1 MTKADKYLIEDIH
14 NILDN
19 GYKDENPRP
28 KYEDGTPAHTIS
40 VNHVMRK
47 YDLSKGEFP
56 LCTLRP
62 QAWKTGIREIF
73 TIYQRP
79 TNVLSEMKEM
89 GVTWW
94 DPWDIG
100 DGTIGQRYGAT
111 VKRYDLMNNL
121 IADIKKDPYARR
133 KVVSLWQEADLHET
147 AGLAPCA
154 FLTIWNVR
162 GEYLDMVLVQRSGD
176 MLTASGA
183 GGINE
188 IQYAAL
194 LMMIARVCGLKE
206 GVFTH
211 FVANEQIYDR
221 HMENADEMLRRA
233 AEAAETET
241 EAAEAAGAAIS
252 EDVAAETDG
261 SKKEGQPMPSP
272 RLVLHKEPGCD
283 FTDITLDDFEMLDYA
298 PMKPQLKFE
307 LGI

>member
-1 MTKADKYLIEDIH
+1 MTKADSYLYDDIK
-14 NILDN
+14 NILEN
-19 GYKDENPRP
+19 GYRDENPRP
-28 KYEDGTPAHTIS
+28 VYADGTPAYTIS
-40 VNHVMRK
+40 VNHVIRK

-56 LCTLRP
+56 ICTLRP

-73 TIYQRP
+73 TIYQHP
-79 TNVLSEMKEM
+79 TNVIAEMRAL

-111 VKRYDLMNNL
+111 VKRYDLVHR
-121 IADIKKDPYARR
+121 IIEDIKKDPYGRR
-133 KVVSLWQEADLHET
+133 KILSLWQENDLRET

-154 FLTIWNVR
+154 FLTMWNVR
-162 GEYLDMVLVQRSGD
+162 KDFLDMSLIQRSGD

-188 IQYAAL
+188 IQYAAF
-194 LMMIARVCGLKE
+194 LMMIARVTGKKP

-221 HMENADEMLRRA
+221 HMENAREMLRRA
-233 AEAAETET
+233 EEALKPVGKEAADVSGETC
-241 EAAEAAGAAIS
+241 A
-252 EDVAAETDG
+252 
-261 SKKEGQPMPSP
+261 QPA
-272 RLVLHKEPGCD
+272 LVIHKETGCAFED
-283 FTDITLDDFEMLDYA
+283 FTIEDFEMVNYS
-298 PMKPQLKFE
+298 PVRPQLKFD

>member
-1 MTKADKYLIEDIH
+1 MTKADRYLVEDIH
-14 NILDN
+14 NILEN

-47 YDLSKGEFP
+47 YDLAKGEFP
-56 LCTLRP
+56 ICTLRR

-73 TIYQRP
+73 SIYQKS
-79 TNVLSEMKEM
+79 TNVLSEMRDM

-121 IADIKKDPYARR
+121 IEDIKKDPYGRR
-133 KVVSLWQEADLHET
+133 KIVSLWQEADLRET
-147 AGLAPCA
+147 PGLPPCA

-194 LMMIARVCGLKE
+194 QMMIARVCGLKE

-221 HMENADEMLRRA
+221 HLENANEMLRRA
-233 AEAAETET
+233 DEAEAADG
-241 EAAEAAGAAIS
+241 AGKPAPALI
-252 EDVAAETDG
+252 
-261 SKKEGQPMPSP
+261 
-272 RLVLHKEPGCD
+272 LNKEPGCD
-283 FTDITLDDFEMLDYA
+283 FMSITLDDFEMENYE
-298 PMKPQLKFE
+298 PMQPQLKFE

>member
-1 MTKADKYLIEDIH
+1 MTKADKYLVDDIH
-14 NILDN
+14 NILEN

-28 KYEDGTPAHTIS
+28 VYADGTPAYTIS

-56 LCTLRP
+56 VCTLRP

-73 TIYQRP
+73 TIYQHP
-79 TNVLSEMKEM
+79 TNVLAEMKEY

-111 VKRYDLMNNL
+111 VKRYDLMHKL
-121 IADIKKDPYARR
+121 IEDIRKDPYGRR
-133 KVVSLWQEADLHET
+133 KVVSLWQETDLRET
-147 AGLAPCA
+147 PGLPPCA
-154 FLTIWNVR
+154 FLTMWNVR
-162 GEYLDMVLVQRSGD
+162 GKFLDMSLIQRSGD

-194 LMMIARVCGLKE
+194 LMMIARVTGKE
-206 GVFTH
+206 PGVFTH

-221 HMENADEMLRRA
+221 HMENAQEMLARA
-233 AEAAETET
+233 ENAATSD
-241 EAAEAAGAAIS
+241 ADAPAPML
-252 EDVAAETDG
+252 VL
-261 SKKEGQPMPSP
+261 KKEM
-272 RLVLHKEPGCD
+272 GCV
-283 FTDITLDDFEMLDYA
+283 FEDITIEDFEMANYT
-298 PMKPQLKFE
+298 PMKPQLKFD

>member
-1 MTKADKYLIEDIH
+1 MTKADKLLVQDIH
-14 NILDN
+14 NILEN
-19 GYKDENPRP
+19 GYKDVNPRP
-28 KYEDGTPAHTIS
+28 RYEDGTPAYTIS

-56 LCTLRP
+56 ICTLRR
-62 QAWKTGIREIF
+62 QAWKTGVREIF
-73 TIYQRP
+73 TIYQHP
-79 TNVLSEMKEM
+79 TNVLSEMRDL

-111 VKRYDLMNNL
+111 VKRYDLIHKL
-121 IADIKKDPYARR
+121 IEDIQKDPYGRR
-133 KVVSLWQEADLHET
+133 KVVSLWQETDLRET
-147 AGLAPCA
+147 KGLAPCA
-154 FLTIWNVR
+154 FLTMWNVR
-162 GEYLDMVLVQRSGD
+162 GKYLDMSMIQRSGD

-194 LMMIARVCGLKE
+194 LMMIAKVTGYE
-206 GVFTH
+206 PGVFTH

-221 HMENADEMLRRA
+221 HMDNAQEMLRRA
-233 AEAAETET
+233 EVMADR
-241 EAAEAAGAAIS
+241 
-252 EDVAAETDG
+252 EDSAR
-261 SKKEGQPMPSP
+261 QPV
-272 RLVLHKEPGCD
+272 LVLHKEKGCR
-283 FTDITLDDFEMLDYA
+283 FEDITIDDFEMLDYD

>member
-1 MTKADKYLIEDIH
+1 
-14 NILDN
+14 
-19 GYKDENPRP
+19 
-28 KYEDGTPAHTIS
+28 
-40 VNHVMRK
+40 MRK

-56 LCTLRP
+56 ICTLRR

-73 TIYQRP
+73 TIYQKS
-79 TNVLSEMKEM
+79 TNVLSEMRDM

-121 IADIKKDPYARR
+121 IEDIKKDPYGRR
-133 KVVSLWQEADLHET
+133 KIVSLWQETDLRET
-147 AGLAPCA
+147 EGLPPCA

-188 IQYAAL
+188 IQYASL

-221 HMENADEMLRRA
+221 HMENAEEMLRRA
-233 AEAAETET
+233 KEDEAS
-241 EAAEAAGAAIS
+241 GS
-252 EDVAAETDG
+252 VAAP
-261 SKKEGQPMPSP
+261 KLLLNKEA
-272 RLVLHKEPGCD
+272 GCD
-283 FTDITLDDFEMLDYA
+283 FTDITLEDFEIVDYE
-298 PMKPQLKFE
+298 PMQPQLKFE